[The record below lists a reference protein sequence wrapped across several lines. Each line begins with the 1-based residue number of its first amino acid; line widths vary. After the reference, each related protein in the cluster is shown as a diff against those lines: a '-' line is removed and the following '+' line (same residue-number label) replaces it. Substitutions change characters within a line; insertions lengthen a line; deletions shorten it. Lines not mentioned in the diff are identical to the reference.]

1 MARIDHFIERAN
13 AITCR
18 LNITSILGRKLG
30 LSNLMTANAIPTSD
44 KKCHSA
50 PHVNC
55 ADCRLAAICLPISL
69 EVEDI
74 NKLDDIIQRG
84 RPVQKNDRIY
94 YAGDVF
100 KSVYALRSGAVKTVK
115 NTEDGQEQITG
126 FYLPGEII
134 GMDGLA
140 GNIHLNT
147 ATTLETS
154 AICEI
159 PFSRLEELSTK
170 IPTLQ
175 RRFFQLMSKEIIQ
188 DQQLITLLSKNS
200 ADERIAALL
209 LSISSRNHNRGLSS
223 KDFYLPMSRSDI
235 GNYLGLTIETVS
247 RVFSRFH
254 KKGVISLDKK
264 HVVIND
270 IDSLKSVSSA
280 IE

>member
-1 MARIDHFIERAN
+1 
-13 AITCR
+13 
-18 LNITSILGRKLG
+18 
-30 LSNLMTANAIPTSD
+30 MTASVFAQTE
-44 KKCHSA
+44 KKCHTN

-55 ADCRLAAICLPISL
+55 ADCRLAGICLPISL
-69 EVEDI
+69 EIDDI
-74 NKLDDIIQRG
+74 GKLDDIIQRG
-84 RPVQKNDRIY
+84 RPTQKNEHIY
-94 YAGDVF
+94 YAGDTF
-100 KSVYALRSGAVKTVK
+100 KSVYALRSGAIKTVK

-140 GNIHLNT
+140 ANVHTNAAI
-147 ATTLETS
+147 TLETS

-159 PFSRLEELSTK
+159 PFSRLEELSAK
-170 IPTLQ
+170 VPSLQ

-209 LSISSRNHNRGLSS
+209 ISISARNHNRGLSS
-223 KDFYLPMSRSDI
+223 KDFHLPMSRSDI

-254 KKGVISLDKK
+254 KKGFITLDKK
-264 HVVIND
+264 HVIIND
-270 IDSLKSVSSA
+270 MDSLKSVSSA